1 MDMDSY
7 LAGAPCWTDC
17 SCSDVDKAAEFY
29 RDLLG
34 WDVPEGDP
42 AFGGYRNAS
51 VGGKSVAGL
60 MGQMEPG
67 PVVWSTYFKTD
78 DSAAT
83 AALVVE
89 HGGSVMFP
97 PTEVGP
103 LGKMAILVDPTGA
116 VFGTWEPAI
125 HTGSQVMNDP
135 GARCWSELITT
146 DVDAASA
153 FYKSV
158 FGWELGGSPEYVE
171 VKVGGQ
177 SVAGIMPKSETMPAE
192 MPSNWGVYFS
202 VAHLDASVGK
212 AAVLGATILLDAME
226 IPDTGTMAVLLD
238 PNGAPFNIIQLN
250 PALMG

>member
-7 LAGAPCWTDC
+7 VAGAPCWTDC
-17 SCSDVDKAAEFY
+17 SCSDVDKAADFY
-29 RDLLG
+29 RGLLG

-42 AFGGYRNAS
+42 NFGGYRSAS
-51 VGGKSVAGL
+51 LNGKSVAGL

-67 PVVWSTYFKTD
+67 PVVWTTYLKTD

-97 PTEVGP
+97 PFDVGP

-146 DVDAASA
+146 DVAAA
-153 FYKSV
+153 TEFYGKV
-158 FGWELGGSPEYVE
+158 FGWEFGGSPDYTEFKVAGQP
-171 VKVGGQ
+171 VGG
-177 SVAGIMPKSETMPAE
+177 IMAKTAMMPAE
-192 MPSNWGVYFS
+192 MPSNWGVYFTVTDIAAS
-202 VAHLDASVGK
+202 VAK
-212 AAVLGATILLDAME
+212 AAELGATVILASME
-226 IPDTGTMAVLLD
+226 VPQTGTMAVLMD
-238 PNGAPFNIIQLN
+238 PNGAPFNIIQMN
-250 PALMG
+250 PGVMA